1 MGGCARGS
9 CSRAEASLVVSRFDR
24 SGSGRMG
31 MGDGVCAS
39 VGLGY
44 SVLSREDVGEDEEE
58 LEELRALA
66 CDDGLGGI

>member
-1 MGGCARGS
+1 
-9 CSRAEASLVVSRFDR
+9 
-24 SGSGRMG
+24 

-66 CDDGLGGI
+66 CDDGLGGIQARAVEARRFVSS

>member
-1 MGGCARGS
+1 
-9 CSRAEASLVVSRFDR
+9 
-24 SGSGRMG
+24 